1 MCVCAASLPKLKPA
15 SQLAAPQTE
24 ISVLPSGLR
33 VISQETY
40 GQAATIGVFIDA
52 GSRFEDGAL
61 RWSGSG
67 PTG

>member
-1 MCVCAASLPKLKPA
+1 MARLPKLKPA

-40 GQAATIGVFIDA
+40 GQAATVGVFVDV
-52 GSRFEDGAL
+52 GSRFEDGA
-61 RWSGSG
+61 
-67 PTG
+67 